1 MNPSLSIT
9 SGLSQ
14 AIQLIWENGHIELF
28 HTWNSKR
35 TTSLLGFISPPSNPL
50 GGNMEQ
56 SQIRSL
62 SHTWPAYG
70 TCKILMD
77 FI

>member
-35 TTSLLGFISPPSNPL
+35 TTSLLGFLLEGIWNNP
-50 GGNMEQ
+50 
-56 SQIRSL
+56 RSDL
-62 SHTWPAYG
+62 FHTHGLHMVHVKY
-70 TCKILMD
+70 
-77 FI
+77 